1 MIRITR
7 LCYDTGM
14 VTNQKYSLIS
24 YTYAHLAVDLG
35 CFYLLFHYDYTDAIL
50 IYLLYDLIAFGL
62 QFLFGALLDK
72 YYKLPLGIIGI
83 IFVILTFFL
92 PSPLRIIVCGIG
104 NALFHI
110 EGGRDSI
117 QYSNGKYAR
126 LGIFVSSGTIGITL
140 GKYLGLNYANTIPLI
155 LLAVAFILCLLI
167 KKTELKLTYNRE
179 KNPSYL
185 IIILALFIIFIRSLG
200 GISASYLTDNVVL
213 SCIVIT
219 LGKALGGILADK
231 FGAKRVIILSYIIAI
246 ATLSLGNN
254 STLILIGIG
263 CLNISMPISLGILA
277 RQFPAHPGFAFGL
290 STLALILGAL
300 PSFYISLNNPY
311 LIFFALLSALVASYF
326 ALTIKEA

>member
-1 MIRITR
+1 MIILGA
-7 LCYDTGM
+7 LCYDTDM
-14 VTNQKYSLIS
+14 VTNPKYSLIS

-35 CFYLLFHYDYTDAIL
+35 CFYLLFHYPYNDAIL
-50 IYLLYDLIAFGL
+50 IYLSYDLIAFGL
-62 QFLFGALLDK
+62 QFLFGALLDR

-83 IFVILTFFL
+83 ILVIMAFFI
-92 PSPLRIIVCGIG
+92 PSSFRIVVCGIG

-126 LGIFVSSGTIGITL
+126 LGIFVSAGTIGITL
-140 GKYLGLNYANTIPLI
+140 GKYLGLNDINIIPLI
-155 LLAVAFILCLLI
+155 MLGVALVLCLFI
-167 KKTELKLTYNRE
+167 KKTELKITYHKE

-185 IIILALFIIFIRSLG
+185 IISLALFIIFIRSLG
-200 GISASYLTDNVVL
+200 GISASYLTSNVVL

-219 LGKALGGILADK
+219 LGKALSGILADK
-231 FGAKRVIILSYIIAI
+231 FGAKRVILLSYIIAI

-254 STLILIGIG
+254 QTLVLIGIG

-277 RQFPAHPGFAFGL
+277 RQFPDRPGFAFGL

-300 PSFYISLNNPY
+300 PSFYLSLNNSY
-311 LIFFALLSALVASYF
+311 LLVISLVSALIASYF